1 MNQTGSKRQKTNGP
15 DIPKEIVTLNMDTD
29 EVPLKTSELTHE
41 FMTDIT
47 TLEDTQL
54 ADSVPKTLR
63 LLKEFHETKGQ
74 GLTACITK
82 LTEMLV
88 AALFTEAQ
96 LQSTVKILASHP
108 WGVHNPHLKLFT
120 LLKR

>member
-1 MNQTGSKRQKTNGP
+1 MNPKGSKRHQTNERN
-15 DIPKEIVTLNMDTD
+15 IPKEIVTLNMDTD

-63 LLKEFHETKGQ
+63 LLREFHETKDQ
-74 GLTACITK
+74 GLAVCTTK
-82 LTEMLV
+82 LNEMLRP
-88 AALFTEAQ
+88 F
-96 LQSTVKILASHP
+96 
-108 WGVHNPHLKLFT
+108 PHC
-120 LLKR
+120 